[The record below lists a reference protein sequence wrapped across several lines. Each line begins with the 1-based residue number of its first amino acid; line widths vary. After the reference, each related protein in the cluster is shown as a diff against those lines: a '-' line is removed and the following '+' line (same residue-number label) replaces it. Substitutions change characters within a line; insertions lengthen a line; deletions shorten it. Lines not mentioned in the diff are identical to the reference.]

1 MIKGFIFDLD
11 GVITD
16 TAEYHYLAWRELA
29 NKLGISIDRKFNEQ
43 LKGISRTDSLEKILN
58 YGGKSQTYSEAEKN
72 ELADEKNK
80 EYQKL
85 IQSITPADLL
95 PGMAEFLAEIKAA
108 NLKLGLASASKN
120 GPFILERLGIA
131 NLFDTVVDPESLKK
145 GKPDPEI
152 FTKGAKQL
160 DLTISDCVGI
170 EDAEA
175 GIESINAAGMFS
187 VGVGSPEA
195 MRFADIYVA
204 KTAELNLEM
213 IQKQIKS

>member
-145 GKPDPEI
+145 GS
-152 FTKGAKQL
+152 Q
-160 DLTISDCVGI
+160 
-170 EDAEA
+170 
-175 GIESINAAGMFS
+175 
-187 VGVGSPEA
+187 
-195 MRFADIYVA
+195 
-204 KTAELNLEM
+204 
-213 IQKQIKS
+213 IQRYLLKVRNN